1 MQVFKA
7 SQAQAPPKTYAKAQ
21 GRNFGGKNVAIRL
34 ENNLN

>member
-21 GRNFGGKNVAIRL
+21 GRILAAKMLR
-34 ENNLN
+34 